1 MVFTQSRGFVIGALF
16 GLQIRSLRCR
26 DLVCHAADT
35 ASLATRFLFGK
46 LICVATLFDFG
57 EKRCRK
63 NLPLCGSSRSIFMT
77 DQKTLDDIAGLL
89 SRYPDV
95 VSTLSNRSASDTKVR
110 IRFRCENFTSLA
122 SITSCAVAANVVITV
137 GEPNVTLSGESAG
150 DPMVPFDLC
159 IDDSDSNH
167 APPSTTQIFG
177 VYLVRD
183 LRHRKFIDDSTA
195 DQLQRGWNARPQ

>member
-1 MVFTQSRGFVIGALF
+1 
-16 GLQIRSLRCR
+16 
-26 DLVCHAADT
+26 
-35 ASLATRFLFGK
+35 
-46 LICVATLFDFG
+46 
-57 EKRCRK
+57 
-63 NLPLCGSSRSIFMT
+63 MT

-177 VYLVRD
+177 VYLVRG
-183 LRHRKFIDDSTA
+183 LRHRKLIDDSTA